1 MGHAAHVPYYAYKN
15 EYQAA
20 RGQWTFYYD
29 GVPEEVPRLASG
41 AVDYS
46 HLLLLFIFL
55 NLLFCTIYGVYMSSL
70 LPSMNWPGI
79 PHVNEWAMLFAVK
92 EYPIM
97 PGEQD
102 TWVHEFYIGTYL
114 NFIKTGYV
122 ISVERITL
130 MIYNVH
136 LLISTQH
143 TWYILRSMYSKL
155 FWSLRFYLFLWSV
168 PDIPEELGYD
178 LVWPLFTPNR
188 PSVQVIDKYPR
199 IASRLVD
206 KDEELFWNSL
216 GLWKY

>member
-136 LLISTQH
+136 LLISTQRDMFFVPC
-143 TWYILRSMYSKL
+143 ILNFSDRFVFISFCEVCQTFQKNSATTSFGRCSRQIGRAFRSLTSI
-155 FWSLRFYLFLWSV
+155 R
-168 PDIPEELGYD
+168 G
-178 LVWPLFTPNR
+178 
-188 PSVQVIDKYPR
+188 
-199 IASRLVD
+199 
-206 KDEELFWNSL
+206 
-216 GLWKY
+216 